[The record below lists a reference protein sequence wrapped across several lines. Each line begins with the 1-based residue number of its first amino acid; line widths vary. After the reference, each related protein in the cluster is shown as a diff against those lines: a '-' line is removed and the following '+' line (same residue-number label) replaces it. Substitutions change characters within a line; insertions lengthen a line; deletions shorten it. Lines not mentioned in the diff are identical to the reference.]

1 MKNSIKIQTEIMK
14 HIKKYNEDKALRN
27 AVYTEID
34 IDDRKIIIVALKG
47 YTGYYFNSDEFYIDK
62 SKMTEVAGLK
72 KFYDELK
79 NQEPIEPTGVI
90 KQFIT
95 GNAVEFE
102 NKNFKV
108 YVDEKLIKEFGKVED
123 LWFVGKGEVKPVYV
137 YEGENLV
144 GMIMPILPTRLKNKD

>member
-14 HIKKYNEDKALRN
+14 HIKRYNEGKVPRN
-27 AVYTEID
+27 AGYTEID
-34 IDDRKIIIVALKG
+34 IDDRKIIIVVLNG
-47 YTGYYFNSDEFYIDK
+47 YTAYYFNSDEFYIDK
-62 SKMTEVAGLK
+62 SKMEVFGGLK
-72 KFYDELK
+72 YYQDELK

-95 GNAVEFE
+95 GTAVEFE

-123 LWFVGKGEVKPVYV
+123 LWFAGKGATKPVYV

-144 GMIMPILPTRLKNKD
+144 GLIMPMKMPKNKD

>member
-14 HIKKYNEDKALRN
+14 HIKKYNEGKVPIN
-27 AVYTEID
+27 ARYTEIEN
-34 IDDRKIIIVALKG
+34 DDKKILIVTLDGFSA
-47 YTGYYFNSDEFYIDK
+47 YYFNSDEFYIDK

-79 NQEPIEPTGVI
+79 NQEPIEPTGVT
-90 KQFIT
+90 KRLT
-95 GNAVEFE
+95 KGKAVEFE

-123 LWFVGKGEVKPVYV
+123 LWFVGKGEVEPVYV

-144 GMIMPILPTRLKNKD
+144 GLIMPMRIPKK